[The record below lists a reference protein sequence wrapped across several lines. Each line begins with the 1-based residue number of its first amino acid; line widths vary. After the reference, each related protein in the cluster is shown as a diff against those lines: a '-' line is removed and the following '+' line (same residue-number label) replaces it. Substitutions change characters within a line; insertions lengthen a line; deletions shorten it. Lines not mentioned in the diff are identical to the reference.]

1 MRERGGER
9 GGGRVHP
16 ACTRKLPLV
25 RNCHRKMAAENG
37 AHGER
42 QAPPPAA
49 RCFQSGSGEFVKF
62 RGKISGTA
70 FVRRT
75 KGEMARNVGLGFLL
89 LLAWCSG
96 DASTSPATPRPCAT
110 REGPAALPAAG
121 GSRHPANCKALST
134 TRAGG
139 SPSPLALR
147 VSGGGDFFDNE
158 LAVKKLYASLEI
170 TDEGRRHLAA
180 LEQGTTEWLDARR
193 NRLTGSNFGA
203 AAGHNKWKSPE
214 GLAHDMLYA
223 TFKGNDATRW
233 GTAHE
238 PVACDEYIIAR
249 KAQLKEDHGDDYV
262 FEVASFFFFI
272 TLEPRV
278 E

>member
-1 MRERGGER
+1 L
-9 GGGRVHP
+9 
-16 ACTRKLPLV
+16 T
-25 RNCHRKMAAENG
+25 
-37 AHGER
+37 
-42 QAPPPAA
+42 
-49 RCFQSGSGEFVKF
+49 
-62 RGKISGTA
+62 
-70 FVRRT
+70 
-75 KGEMARNVGLGFLL
+75 
-89 LLAWCSG
+89 
-96 DASTSPATPRPCAT
+96 
-110 REGPAALPAAG
+110 
-121 GSRHPANCKALST
+121 ANCKELST

-170 TDEGRRHLAA
+170 TDEGRRNLAA
-180 LEQGTTEWLDARR
+180 LDQGTTEWLDARR

-238 PVACDEYIIAR
+238 PVACDEYIIAQR
-249 KAQLKEDHGDDYV
+249 AKMKETHGDDFV
-262 FEVASFFFFI
+262 FEVTPRRPGTPLPAPVGPSSSVLKQRADLTSTLSTAHSLALSASASQPFHRPYSIFAIHEGSLF
-272 TLEPRV
+272 P
-278 E
+278 